1 MDKAIKRVFFWGT
14 FLIGIFFILWSY
26 QLHRNSTAM
35 IAFATGIS
43 FVMISVIV
51 VIFGDMFV
59 TKIPEAS
66 PPSRA
71 RPLLLSYEDSP
82 HIEKEVVMLD
92 GVLSLKNKNT
102 QKSSSPEEHLFSRS
116 YPKNLL
122 PSQTVLEE
130 GFGSSAFESVQS
142 SWTDLPCT
150 SKNLFR

>member
-1 MDKAIKRVFFWGT
+1 
-14 FLIGIFFILWSY
+14 
-26 QLHRNSTAM
+26 
-35 IAFATGIS
+35 
-43 FVMISVIV
+43 
-51 VIFGDMFV
+51 
-59 TKIPEAS
+59 
-66 PPSRA
+66 
-71 RPLLLSYEDSP
+71 
-82 HIEKEVVMLD
+82 MLD